1 MSEYVQ
7 PDAPAEPA
15 VRPSGRRNAAAL
27 GSAFGIAAAVI
38 AVGLWFAPSV
48 RAYSGVEPWV
58 VIGVLAFVFVVGG
71 AALLAA
77 ATVAAPAAAGTRG
90 ARPPEPQAFPDGSFP
105 DGSFP
110 DGSFPNGSF
119 PSGAVPDEAPRRVA
133 PDQVR
138 PAGTAAADT
147 VQAPAG
153 RLLTLLGALL
163 GTVGLGV
170 AALSLALAVLLPT
183 PTESIMVQFTDLVGR
198 VQLEYCPTLPASF
211 AGTASHDD
219 LAEAATILPVKV
231 SAETCGNSD
240 YTDGVWIYLNRTA
253 VTVSDRP

>member
-1 MSEYVQ
+1 MTSEYEH
-7 PDAPAEPA
+7 PDAAPGL
-15 VRPSGRRNAAAL
+15 VLRPSGRRRAAAL
-27 GSAFGIAAAVI
+27 AGAFGIAAAVI

-58 VIGVLAFVFVVGG
+58 VIGVLAFVFVLGG

-77 ATVAAPAAAGTRG
+77 ATVSAPAPTVTHGT
-90 ARPPEPQAFPDGSFP
+90 RPPEPQAFPDGSFP

-110 DGSFPNGSF
+110 DGSFPAGTLPN
-119 PSGAVPDEAPRRVA
+119 EAPSRVA
-133 PDQVR
+133 PDQGR
-138 PAGTAAADT
+138 PGGTAPE
-147 VQAPAG
+147 APTG

-163 GTVGLGV
+163 GTVGLAVG
-170 AALSLALAVLLPT
+170 ALSLALAVLLPT

-219 LAEAATILPVKV
+219 LAGAATILPVKV